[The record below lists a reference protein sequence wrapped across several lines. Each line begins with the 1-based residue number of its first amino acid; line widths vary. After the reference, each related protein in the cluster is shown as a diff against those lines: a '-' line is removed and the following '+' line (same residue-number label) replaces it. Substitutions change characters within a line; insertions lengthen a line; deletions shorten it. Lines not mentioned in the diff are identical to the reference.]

1 MYHVNMCWATV
12 YSVENEIPYS
22 LKIVNVHLDL
32 VHHKFE
38 LTKIP
43 VWSL

>member
-22 LKIVNVHLDL
+22 LKIVNVHLSGASQIRVD
-32 VHHKFE
+32 
-38 LTKIP
+38 
-43 VWSL
+43 